1 MIGREYDAIFGAEVL
16 QVIEAVDAH
25 SVAGQHPREMHHE
38 QAVPC
43 NAQWLQES
51 EYKVGHCKP
60 ETFNESERLELF
72 A

>member
-1 MIGREYDAIFGAEVL
+1 MIGGKYDAIFGA
-16 QVIEAVDAH
+16 QVFQVFKAVDAH
-25 SVAGQHPREMHHE
+25 SVTGEHPREMHHE
-38 QAVPC
+38 QPVPC

-51 EYKVGHCKP
+51 KYKVRHCKP